1 MMTHSKIHFIL
12 FLLLVNIYSF
22 GQNSK
27 DYRIN
32 GTLSNAEGQKI
43 YLIKRGEMKFDY
55 EKTIYID
62 SAIVKNDKFI
72 FTGKTK
78 EPDYYSLLFKSEWRP
93 FILDNSILTFI
104 GNANEYFYK
113 SKIYGSKE
121 IQWAVELEKS
131 KESIIPLMNDAADSS
146 MAADNRGDSLLA
158 KKFADSNQL
167 FAKKMYEKDRLFITT
182 HPKAFISLYILN
194 DGYKNFGFKNSKKL
208 FNNFSNSLKNHSLGR
223 QVKYKIFEG
232 EQMTL
237 LNSKAII
244 FSQTDTSGIE
254 IPLSFFKGKY
264 LLIDFWASWC
274 GPCRAENP
282 NIKNAYKK
290 YKSKGFEIL
299 GVSLD
304 NDKTAWINA
313 IIKDSLTWTNV
324 SDLKGWK
331 NNVAQKYVVSA
342 VPASYLLDKEG
353 KIIAK
358 DLRGESLTKKLTEL
372 FEQ

>member
-104 GNANEYFYK
+104 GNANEYLSK